1 MLWGHF
7 IAGMK
12 AKILQTVGQDNYD
25 AREFIA
31 DLEET
36 NLSQDGAWAMGKSQ
50 NSDWKRKGGKV
61 IWTVPAYFLEATRSL
76 FASVGMFIVSR

>member
-36 NLSQDGAWAMGKSQ
+36 NLSQDGA
-50 NSDWKRKGGKV
+50 
-61 IWTVPAYFLEATRSL
+61 
-76 FASVGMFIVSR
+76 